1 MPLDF
6 ESQPLRELRKGR
18 QLQWDPHGVDL
29 KKDAEDWRDLTIPEQ
44 GVLLSQ
50 VLGFFH
56 GERAVAHDL
65 APLQQALRR
74 ERGRMDE
81 EMYLTQQMYEES
93 THLEFFQRWL
103 FEVLP
108 GRIGSDSV
116 PRPPGQQTPIV
127 QEHMPRAL
135 GALLTD
141 HSPRAQMRATVV
153 YHQIVEGVLAE
164 VGYQSFYDCLDPRG
178 IFPGLRTGLR
188 NIQKDESRH
197 IAFGTYL
204 ARRLIREHPELRDAF
219 EEDME
224 RYREPCL
231 EASRS
236 LYALYD
242 EPYPFGLD
250 REKIVTFTGTLYR
263 RRLDSV
269 LTATLAEA

>member
-6 ESQPLRELRKGR
+6 DSQPLREMRKGR
-18 QLQWDPHGVDL
+18 ALQWDPHAIDL
-29 KKDAEDWRDLTIPEQ
+29 KQDKADWSKLNAAEQ
-44 GVLLSQ
+44 SVLLSQ

-65 APLQQALRR
+65 APLQQALRQ
-74 ERGRMDE
+74 ERGRMHE

-108 GRIGSDSV
+108 GRIGETV
-116 PRPPGQQTPIV
+116 PRPPGQQTTIV
-127 QEHMPRAL
+127 NEHMPRL
-135 GALLTD
+135 LTALLTD
-141 HSPRAQMRATVV
+141 PSPRAQMRATVV

-164 VGYQSFYDCLDPRG
+164 VGYQAFYDCLDPRG
-178 IFPGLRTGLR
+178 IFPGLRAGLR

-204 ARRLIREHPELRDAF
+204 ARRLIRENPELRDAF
-219 EEDME
+219 VEDME
-224 RYREPCL
+224 QYRQPCMD
-231 EASRS
+231 AAGA
-236 LYALYD
+236 LYGEYD
-242 EPYPFGLD
+242 EPFPFGLD
-250 REKIVTFTGTLYR
+250 GDKTVAFSVTLFR

-269 LTATLAEA
+269 LSATLVEA

>member
-18 QLQWDPHGVDL
+18 ALQWDPHTIDL
-29 KKDAEDWRDLTIPEQ
+29 SRDRSDWANLNAGERN
-44 GVLLSQ
+44 VLLSQ

-108 GRIGSDSV
+108 GKIGEVV

-127 QEHMPRAL
+127 SELMPRIL

-141 HSPRAQMRATVV
+141 SSPRAQMKATVV

-164 VGYQSFYDCLDPRG
+164 LGYESFYDCLDPRG

-204 ARRLIREHPELRDAF
+204 ARRLIRDHPELRDAF
-219 EEDME
+219 ADDME
-224 RYREPCL
+224 ELREPCI

-236 LYALYD
+236 LYAQYE

-250 REKIVTFTGTLYR
+250 REKLVAFTEMLYR

-269 LTATLAEA
+269 LSATLAEA

>member
-18 QLQWDPHGVDL
+18 ELQWDPHAIEL
-29 KKDAEDWRDLTIPEQ
+29 KRDRADWTALDTIEQ
-44 GVLLSQ
+44 GVLLGQ

-74 ERGRMDE
+74 ERGRMHE

-93 THLEFFQRWL
+93 THLEFFQRWM

-108 GRIGSDSV
+108 GRIGESV
-116 PRPPGQQTPIV
+116 ARPPGGQTPIIS
-127 QEHMPRAL
+127 EDMPRLL

-141 HSPRAQMRATVV
+141 GSPRAQMRATVC

-164 VGYQSFYDCLDPRG
+164 VGYQAFYDCLDPKG

-204 ARRLIREHPELRDAF
+204 ARRLVRENPELREAF
-219 EEDME
+219 VEDME
-224 RYREPCL
+224 YFRQPCL
-231 EASRS
+231 DAAA
-236 LYALYD
+236 ALYGHY
-242 EPYPFGLD
+242 EAPYPFGLD
-250 REKIVTFTGTLYR
+250 PESTVAFTATLFR
-263 RRLDSV
+263 RRMDSV
-269 LTATLAEA
+269 LSATMVEA

>member
-18 QLQWDPHGVDL
+18 ALQWDPNAVDL
-29 KKDAEDWRDLTIPEQ
+29 SQDAADWPALTPDEQ

-108 GRIGSDSV
+108 GKIGEAV
-116 PRPPGQQTPIV
+116 PRPPGQQTPII

-135 GALLTD
+135 GALLSD
-141 HSPRAQMRATVV
+141 SSPRSQMRATVV

-164 VGYQSFYDCLDPRG
+164 VGYESFYNCLDPRG

-204 ARRLIREHPELRDAF
+204 ARRLIKDHPELRDAF
-219 EEDME
+219 AEDME
-224 RYREPCL
+224 GYRELCT
-231 EASRS
+231 EAARS
-236 LYALYD
+236 LYAQYD

-250 REKIVTFTGTLYR
+250 REQIVEYTETLYR

-269 LTATLAEA
+269 LSAMSAEV

>member
-6 ESQPLRELRKGR
+6 ESQPLREMRKGR
-18 QLQWDPHGVDL
+18 ALQWDPHAIDL
-29 KKDAEDWRDLTIPEQ
+29 KQDKTDWLKLTVPEQ

-74 ERGRMDE
+74 ERGRMHE

-108 GRIGSDSV
+108 GRIGETV

-127 QEHMPRAL
+127 NEHMPRL
-135 GALLTD
+135 LTALLTD
-141 HSPRAQMRATVV
+141 SSPRAQMRATVV

-164 VGYQSFYDCLDPRG
+164 VGYQAFYDCLDPRG

-204 ARRLIREHPELRDAF
+204 ARRLIRDHPDLRDAF
-219 EEDME
+219 IEDME
-224 RYREPCL
+224 QFRQPCMD
-231 EASRS
+231 ASAA
-236 LYALYD
+236 LYGQYD
-242 EPYPFGLD
+242 EPFPFGLD
-250 REKIVTFTGTLYR
+250 PEKTVAFSVTLFR

-269 LTATLAEA
+269 LSATLVEA

>member
-6 ESQPLRELRKGR
+6 ESQPLREMRKGR
-18 QLQWDPHGVDL
+18 ALQWDPHAIDL
-29 KKDAEDWRDLTIPEQ
+29 KQDKSDWMRLTLPEQ

-103 FEVLP
+103 FQVLP
-108 GRIGSDSV
+108 GRIGEIV
-116 PRPPGQQTPIV
+116 PRPPGQQTPIIN
-127 QEHMPRAL
+127 EHMPRIL
-135 GALLTD
+135 ISLLTD
-141 HSPRAQMRATVV
+141 PSPRAQMRATVV

-164 VGYQSFYDCLDPRG
+164 VGYQAFYDCLDPRG

-204 ARRLIREHPELRDAF
+204 ARRLIRDNPELRDAF
-219 EEDME
+219 IEDME
-224 RYREPCL
+224 SFRQPCL
-231 EASRS
+231 DAAA
-236 LYALYD
+236 ALYGKY
-242 EPYPFGLD
+242 ERPFPFGLD
-250 REKIVTFTGTLYR
+250 SERTVAFTATLFR
-263 RRLDSV
+263 RRMDSV
-269 LTATLAEA
+269 LSATLVEA